1 MTQIELTNLLP
12 KYVLA
17 GKYPEFIYKYR
28 SIDEPSLDAL
38 RNNYLWFSNLDDFND
53 PFDGRLKYPKRYTQE
68 EIYNY
73 LTRISSNRHSKED
86 IAKKARA
93 LFYNPE
99 EQNRIIARSI
109 SEQKKETKICCFS
122 RDNCNLLMWTHYAS
136 AHKGVCLE
144 FNMTVDPAF
153 FIAPIDVVYTRDY
166 AESNLLSDPKTAVM
180 NLVRTKSLD
189 WQYEKEIRIVKL
201 NEKKN
206 KFYYN
211 SNALVSIIFGCKCSD
226 EDINMIIGIMGSKIK
241 YKKCVLDNECY
252 KINIKDMAL

>member
-206 KFYYN
+206 KFSLLSPVKVPDDYYK
-211 SNALVSIIFGCKCSD
+211 V
-226 EDINMIIGIMGSKIK
+226 
-241 YKKCVLDNECY
+241 
-252 KINIKDMAL
+252 

>member
-1 MTQIELTNLLP
+1 M
-12 KYVLA
+12 
-17 GKYPEFIYKYR
+17 
-28 SIDEPSLDAL
+28 
-38 RNNYLWFSNLDDFND
+38 
-53 PFDGRLKYPKRYTQE
+53 
-68 EIYNY
+68 
-73 LTRISSNRHSKED
+73 TRISSNRHSKED

-206 KFYYN
+206 KF
-211 SNALVSIIFGCKCSD
+211 SLLSGKSS
-226 EDINMIIGIMGSKIK
+226 GR
-241 YKKCVLDNECY
+241 L
-252 KINIKDMAL
+252 L